1 MSPFHREK
9 NWGTEAPDFCITLE
23 LASGKAEVTLFW
35 ILGVGFSPP
44 IQQPLICTSKS
55 TVKPAPCLSSS
66 CPRMRRSKACHV
78 ILQLR
83 NQLLLS
89 LNHLSRRQG
98 GQQTLILFWS
108 WPATGCLTFCKSL
121 NCSVTLCEMRMEE
134 LWSVPYLSPRV
145 TLSGKVSGDAQN
157 RLLKA
162 LAWAALRLTRCINE
176 AEARWDPWFFNKKMC
191 QNSRVVTLTPSV
203 SLS

>member
-9 NWGTEAPDFCITLE
+9 NWGTVAPDFCITLE
-23 LASGKAEVTLFW
+23 LASGKAEVTHFW
-35 ILGVGFSPP
+35 ILGLGFSPP
-44 IQQPLICTSKS
+44 IQQPLICMSKS
-55 TVKPAPCLSSS
+55 NVKPAPCLSSS

-78 ILQLR
+78 ILRLR

-98 GQQTLILFWS
+98 GQQTPILFLS

-134 LWSVPYLSPRV
+134 LWSPTCLRGWLYQERWVEMLRTGCSRHLPGVP
-145 TLSGKVSGDAQN
+145 SGWPD
-157 RLLKA
+157 
-162 LAWAALRLTRCINE
+162 T
-176 AEARWDPWFFNKKMC
+176 
-191 QNSRVVTLTPSV
+191 
-203 SLS
+203 